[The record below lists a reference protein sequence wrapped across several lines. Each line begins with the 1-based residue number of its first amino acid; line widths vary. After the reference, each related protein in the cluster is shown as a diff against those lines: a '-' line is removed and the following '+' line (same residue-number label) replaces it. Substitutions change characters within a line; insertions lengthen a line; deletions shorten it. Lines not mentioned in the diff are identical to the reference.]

1 MRQADNIFFDIYYA
15 GGDLLM
21 SLTTTFDRKLKSLL
35 TEEEEKKLNG
45 EDGLSIKKRN
55 SFAAGQPDI
64 ADNSLFRDPSLHR
77 TFERTSKAIDVQVIN
92 IFIFLFVTAFAAAIF
107 REIAY
112 I

>member
-1 MRQADNIFFDIYYA
+1 
-15 GGDLLM
+15 M